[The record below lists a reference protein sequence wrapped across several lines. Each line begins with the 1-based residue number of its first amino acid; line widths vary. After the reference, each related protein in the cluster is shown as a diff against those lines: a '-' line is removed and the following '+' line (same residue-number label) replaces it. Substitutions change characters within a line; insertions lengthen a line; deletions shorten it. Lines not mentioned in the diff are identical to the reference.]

1 MMLGWLGG
9 FFFGRGGVF
18 FFLQIMPK
26 VLLSPF
32 GYIEF
37 TAKTSSATLWNFR
50 FSFFFKFSVQ
60 FISDLIGVGCSH

>member
-1 MMLGWLGG
+1 MMLGWLGVV
-9 FFFGRGGVF
+9 FWGGGGGL

-32 GYIEF
+32 GHIEF

-50 FSFFFKFSVQ
+50 FSFFF
-60 FISDLIGVGCSH
+60 